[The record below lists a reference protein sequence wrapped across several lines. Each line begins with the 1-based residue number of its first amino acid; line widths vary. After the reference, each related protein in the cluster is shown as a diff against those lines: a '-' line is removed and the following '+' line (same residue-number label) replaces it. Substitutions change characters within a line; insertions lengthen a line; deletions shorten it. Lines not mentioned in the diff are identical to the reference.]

1 MKHKVTYIENDDELN
16 DDIEP
21 EYDFAELHRRAREEG
36 REYRG
41 ILSRRNLVRLD
52 PDIMDFFQ
60 TSEAVNEALRRV
72 MREQGGTQE

>member
-21 EYDFAELHRRAREEG
+21 EYDFAELHRRAREEW